1 MPSFLKRLERW
12 MEVRK
17 FERDSGEQV
26 RAAGIFDDQFYQE
39 HLGARN
45 VKSLLRHYLTEGWR
59 TKLPPHPRISSADIA
74 SQWGYY
80 GWVESISPLE
90 GYWKTGRFFGLD
102 FTGSDY
108 KNELKSQL
116 RPVVWPERSRS
127 KAVVVHAFY
136 VEETVLI
143 LEELKRVSNF
153 VDVIVT
159 TPHEIKLIQEIV
171 YCAGFPAQI
180 IKTPNIGRDIFP
192 FIFLIE
198 NGLLE
203 RYNFIGKLHSKRSL
217 HRADAKQWLEN
228 CVNCITKY
236 ACSEELL
243 NTQGLVAPV
252 GTLTK
257 NHNFYANALRIQW
270 LCAKLGFSFAEEDV
284 VFPEGSMF
292 WARSDALKSVKD
304 ANLDIRDFQGECG
317 QLDGTLAH
325 ALERFFG
332 ISCIKNG
339 FEIFEDS

>member
-1 MPSFLKRLERW
+1 MPLFTRSLERW
-12 MEVRK
+12 IEVRK
-17 FERDSGEQV
+17 FERDCGEEV
-26 RAAGIFDDQFYQE
+26 RAAGIFVDEFYQE

-45 VKSLLRHYLTEGWR
+45 VKSLLRHYLTEGWQI
-59 TKLPPHPRISSADIA
+59 KLPPHPRISSADLA

-90 GYWKTGRFFGLD
+90 GYWRTGRFFGLD
-102 FTGSDY
+102 FTGVSY

-116 RPVVWPERSRS
+116 QPIVWSEQRRS

-136 VEETVLI
+136 FEEAAII
-143 LEELKRVSNF
+143 LERLKQVAHL

-159 TPHEIKLIQEIV
+159 TPHEMESIQEMV
-171 YCAGFPAQI
+171 YHAGFPAQI

-192 FIFLIE
+192 FIHLIE

-203 RYNFIGKLHSKRSL
+203 RYKFIGKLHSKRSL
-217 HRADAKQWLEN
+217 HRADAKRWLEN
-228 CVNCITKY
+228 CIDCITKY
-236 ACSEELL
+236 ACSKEMLH
-243 NTQGLVAPV
+243 TQGLVAPV

-270 LCAKLGFSFAEEDV
+270 LCAKLGFTFAEEDLI
-284 VFPEGSMF
+284 FPEGSMF
-292 WARSDALKSVKD
+292 WARSEALKCVKD

-325 ALERFFG
+325 AVERFFG
-332 ISCIKNG
+332 ISCIRNG

>member
-1 MPSFLKRLERW
+1 MAFFLKRLERW
-12 MEVRK
+12 MEVRS
-17 FERDSGEQV
+17 FERDYGEQV
-26 RAAGIFDDQFYQE
+26 RAAGLFDDQFYQE
-39 HLGARN
+39 HLGGRKI
-45 VKSLLRHYLTEGWR
+45 KSLLRHYLLEGWR
-59 TKLPPHPRISSADIA
+59 ANLSPHPRITSSDIA
-74 SQWGYY
+74 TQWGYY

-108 KNELKSQL
+108 KKNLKTQL
-116 RPVVWPERSRS
+116 APVVWPEQRAN

-136 VEETVLI
+136 VEESKLI
-143 LEELKRVSNF
+143 LEALLGISEL

-159 TPHEIKLIQEIV
+159 TPHEVEVIQGV
-171 YCAGFPAQI
+171 VNSAGISAQV

-192 FIFLIE
+192 FIYLIE

-203 RYNFIGKLHSKRSL
+203 RYSFVGKLHSKRSL
-217 HRADAKQWLEN
+217 HRADAKQWLKNCIN
-228 CVNCITKY
+228 CVIKY
-236 ACSEELL
+236 ASNNEMLE
-243 NTQGLVAPV
+243 TQGLVAPM

-270 LCAKLGFSFAEEDV
+270 LCAKLGFMFAEQDL
-284 VFPEGSMF
+284 VFAEGSMF
-292 WARSDALKSVKD
+292 WARSAALKSVKD
-304 ANLDIRDFQGECG
+304 AKLDIRDFQGECG

-339 FEIFEDS
+339 FEIVEDN